1 MTGFKK
7 IIFIKY
13 KLISLLVL
21 CLVIIGC
28 GFLFEVNNNETT
40 LVCGVKES
48 VFVCG
53 NIGRQ
58 YSPVFKKNCAACHK
72 IDKQSTGPKLMGFLI
87 RVQNENWI
95 KGYLMSEDSLVKIK
109 DSLVQIINK
118 NGTMEFSHEFNS
130 LSNEELNELILLME

>member
-1 MTGFKK
+1 MTGLKK
-7 IIFIKY
+7 IIPIKY

-21 CLVIIGC
+21 CFVIIGC

-48 VFVCG
+48 AFVCG
-53 NIGRQ
+53 DIGSQ
-58 YSPVFKKNCAACHK
+58 YSPVFKKNCVACHK
-72 IDKQSTGPKLMGFLI
+72 IDKQFTGPKLMGFLI

-95 KGYLMSEDSLVKIK
+95 KGYLMNEDSLVKIK